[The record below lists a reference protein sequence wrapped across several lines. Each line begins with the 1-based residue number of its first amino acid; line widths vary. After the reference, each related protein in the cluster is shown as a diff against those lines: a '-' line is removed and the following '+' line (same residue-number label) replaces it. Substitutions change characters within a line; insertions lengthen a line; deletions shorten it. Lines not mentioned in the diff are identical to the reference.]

1 VKPDALRTISL
12 VLSKLAV
19 LPLKSLHLLSNIAR
33 QACLPQLTSVFF
45 THACSVEGK
54 QSILVVMD
62 ETATQC
68 GEMFSFVVQRYADG
82 TFADFR

>member
-1 VKPDALRTISL
+1 
-12 VLSKLAV
+12 
-19 LPLKSLHLLSNIAR
+19 
-33 QACLPQLTSVFF
+33 
-45 THACSVEGK
+45 
-54 QSILVVMD
+54 VMD